1 MVIDPKNTYVAY
13 RCPECGR
20 GVVSSVG
27 IFSLSSDMLKLKCEC
42 GGSEMTVVSTSDGK
56 LRLTVPCLMCSAPH
70 NFTVSRSIFFGK
82 ELFVIPCPYTDINI
96 AFLGELDAVSSELSR
111 SEMELLDLLGQEN
124 IDALGGSH
132 GETGL
137 PDPEILD
144 IIMFVISDLAEE
156 NKISCRCNEGNYG
169 VELTDDGVRVFCR
182 SCGAEQT
189 VVTDSL
195 LGAHAFL
202 NCDRLILE

>member
-27 IFSLSSDMLKLKCEC
+27 IFALSSDMLKLKCEC

-56 LRLTVPCLMCSAPH
+56 LRLSVPCLMCSTPH
-70 NFTVSRSIFFGK
+70 SFTVSRSIFFGK

-96 AFLGELDAVSSELSR
+96 AFMGELNAVSTELSR

-124 IDALGGSH
+124 LDALGSSH
-132 GETGL
+132 GEKSL

-156 NKISCRCNEGNYG
+156 NKISCRCSEGDYG

-202 NCDRLILE
+202 NCDRLVLE